1 MGVVSRYIIAIKLI
15 DSLRLGDGTIISV
28 KAGGQ
33 FNKFDA
39 DDIELRKHKNISFL
53 GYKIHDDCWLI
64 LSQRD

>member
-1 MGVVSRYIIAIKLI
+1 MCVISRYIIAIKLI

-28 KAGGQ
+28 NSAGQ

-53 GYKIHDDCWLI
+53 GYKNP
-64 LSQRD
+64 QRLLANS